1 MRGPILVLGSAG
13 QLGQEILT
21 QAAARQIG
29 AFGATRADADLTDAV
44 AVQEI
49 IAAVKPRLV
58 VNCGAYTAVDKA
70 ESEPAIARRV
80 NVVGASNVA
89 RAAAAAYVPLV
100 HLSTDYVF
108 DGTKLNAYVEDDLI
122 APINVYGRTKADG
135 EAEVRVLAPQHII
148 LRTAWVYGR
157 FGHNF
162 LKTVLRLVL
171 ERPHLHVVADQKGYP
186 TATRDLAEAIFAIDR
201 KISTGAAIEWGTYHF
216 AGSGSTSWFEF
227 AETIVT
233 EQARVTGLRPPVS
246 PIETADYP
254 TPARRP
260 ANSLLDS
267 RRFVSVFGYRAVP
280 WQRRVTETIEML
292 LCPSEAQ

>member
-89 RAAAAAYVPLV
+89 RAAAAAGVPLV

-135 EAEVRVLAPQHII
+135 EAEVRGLAPQHII

-260 ANSLLDS
+260 AGS
-267 RRFVSVFGYRAVP
+267 RRP
-280 WQRRVTETIEML
+280 
-292 LCPSEAQ
+292 